1 MTQPLSESPV
11 NFTQVEFE
19 TSATKPSA
27 YPPPDLPEVAVIG
40 RSNVGK
46 SSLLNSLFQRHSL
59 VKVSR
64 TPGRTQ
70 LINFFCVDQRL
81 RIVDLPGYGFA
92 KVPESVRRQW
102 RPMIER
108 YLETRTSLVAC
119 FLLLDIRRIP
129 SEDDLDMWYWL
140 QHSERLT
147 IPIATKSDK
156 LSAQQRKNQLQHIA
170 DLLAIPTDGIVV
182 ASAKTHAGRDKLR
195 SILTSL
201 CWNPSPPTPPEES

>member
-1 MTQPLSESPV
+1 MSQPEHRI
-11 NFTQVEFE
+11 NFGEVVFE
-19 TSATKPSA
+19 TSATRPEH
-27 YPPPDLPEVAVIG
+27 YPPADLPEIAVIG

-70 LINFFCVDQRL
+70 LLNFFSVDQKL

-102 RPMIER
+102 RPMIEQ
-108 YLETRTSLVAC
+108 YLQTRTSLAAC
-119 FLLLDIRRIP
+119 ILLLDIRRIP
-129 SEDDLDMWYWL
+129 SEDDIDMWDWL
-140 QHSERLT
+140 QHTEHLT

-156 LSAQQRKNQLQHIA
+156 LSSQQQQNQLQRIA
-170 DLLAIPTDGIVV
+170 NVLHIPTEGIIR
-182 ASAKTHAGRDKLR
+182 ASAKTHAGRDKIR
-195 SILTSL
+195 EILTSL
-201 CWNPSPPTPPEES
+201 CWNTPSDHANTNE